1 MEKLTLEQA
10 MSKLDEIVK
19 RLEKNEDDLET
30 SIQLFKEGMDLSKQC
45 NEQLTTF
52 EKQVLEIIRSDQ
64 EVSENEYNGRRN

>member
-10 MSKLDEIVK
+10 MSKLDGIVK

-64 EVSENEYNGRRN
+64 EVSENE

>member
-19 RLEKNEDDLET
+19 RLEKNKDDLET

-64 EVSENEYNGRRN
+64 EVSENE

>member
-10 MSKLDEIVK
+10 MNRLDEIVK

-45 NEQLTTF
+45 NQQLTTF
-52 EKQVLEIIRSDQ
+52 EKQVMEIIHNDQ
-64 EVSENEYNGRRN
+64 EVSDNG

>member
-19 RLEKNEDDLET
+19 RLEKNEDDLEK

-64 EVSENEYNGRRN
+64 EVSENE

>member
-30 SIQLFKEGMDLSKQC
+30 SIQLFK
-45 NEQLTTF
+45 
-52 EKQVLEIIRSDQ
+52 
-64 EVSENEYNGRRN
+64 